1 MVEDDPVS
9 LDVTRRALDRA
20 GHTVVTA
27 ENGDQALDLLARE
40 PFDLLLVDV
49 QLPVR
54 NGLDTVAA
62 LRQAKDLAGEN
73 ARIPAIAITA
83 YAMAGDKEKI
93 LAAGMNAYLPKPL
106 DLRAL
111 LVLINHVRKA
121 PGQFPAGGPA

>member
-1 MVEDDPVS
+1 MCSSDLS

-27 ENGDQALDLLARE
+27 ENCDQALDQLARE
-40 PFDLLLVDV
+40 PFDLMLVDV

-54 NGLDTVAA
+54 NGLETVAA
-62 LRQAKDLAGEN
+62 LRQAKDLAGDN
-73 ARIPAIAITA
+73 AQIPAIAVTA
-83 YAMAGDKEKI
+83 YAMAGDKERF

-111 LVLINHVRKA
+111 LVLIDQMRKA
-121 PGQFPAGGPA
+121 PEQFPAGGPA